1 MSTLIKKRK
10 GRSYLRK
17 STGENI
23 FDVLNY
29 IFMFIVLIACTY
41 PFWNVIMQSLTQPRD
56 ANKPSLYLW
65 VTDPSLAS
73 YRRMLRDADFLRSFL
88 VTFARIAAAWSIGI
102 VMTTFLAYALSRRT
116 LPFRKTITG
125 IVVFTMFFN
134 GGMIPTY
141 ILMSDLKLLNNFWVL
156 VLPGLVSTYN
166 MIIMRN
172 YFMSLPV
179 ELEESA
185 YIDGANDFTIMSR
198 IYVPL
203 SKPILATVSLW
214 IIVAHW
220 NSWFDNLIYTPMRR
234 DLTGLQLYL
243 NQVLVAGTINIGA
256 NPWEYDPMNPN
267 LPVEATLKA
276 TIIVISTVPI
286 LVFYPFLQKYFVK
299 GIIIGSL
306 KG

>member
-1 MSTLIKKRK
+1 MLTLIKKRK
-10 GRSYLRK
+10 YRSYLRK
-17 STGENI
+17 SVGEYI
-23 FDVLNY
+23 FDTLNY
-29 IFMFIVLIACTY
+29 IFMLIILIVCVY

-141 ILMSDLKLLNNFWVL
+141 ILMRDLKLLNNFWVL

-243 NQVLVAGTINIGA
+243 NQVLVAGTINVGA